1 MEKGKGEAL
10 CQKKKKKKLILPS
23 IINNQPGLLTDEMWT
38 K

>member
-10 CQKKKKKKLILPS
+10 CQKKKKKLILPS